1 MTDYLEIQTVREFT
15 KEKYTKCHRCDG
27 LGRIDHFRHVAQG
40 ECFKCYGTGSLVEYV
55 EAQSITTSFTA
66 LSYLEDGQSIEG
78 LMAQR
83 KKEKENVDIFAWF
96 E

>member
-1 MTDYLEIQTVREFT
+1 MTDYLEIQTVHEFT
-15 KEKYTKCHRCDG
+15 QAKYTKCHRCDG

-40 ECFKCYGTGSLVEYV
+40 ECFKCEGAGSLVEYI
-55 EAQSITTSFTA
+55 EAQSIKTSFTA
-66 LSYLEDGQSIEG
+66 LSFLGEGQSIED

-83 KKEKENVDIFAWF
+83 KAEKENVDIFAWF